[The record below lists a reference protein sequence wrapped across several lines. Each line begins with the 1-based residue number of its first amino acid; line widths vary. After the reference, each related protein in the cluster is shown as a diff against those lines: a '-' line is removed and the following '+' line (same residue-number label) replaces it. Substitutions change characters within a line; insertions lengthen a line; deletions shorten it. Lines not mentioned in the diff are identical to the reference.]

1 MKISLDEKKPE
12 PVVYDAER
20 EAIKKSFKGEK
31 KKLSKMRLSEKL
43 KYIWS
48 YYRIPIIGGIFAIV
62 ALSYLI
68 FVFATKKETVF
79 MGVVVNDPTVRA
91 HEYSVFLDEY
101 LSLDGKQQTELI
113 TDVSLSAVSSP
124 YMSSRS
130 MSGTSQIMV
139 YILGKELD
147 YVITDKTGLEYLCS
161 EDVSKHLDAF
171 LPDYIYEAF
180 SARIVKK
187 DVKGETVP
195 VAIDLTGT
203 RFAKYLSLSNSPAYI
218 CFQNLSG
225 HDANMHSFLKLLY
238 EFEFGD
244 GSLSF

>member
-1 MKISLDEKKPE
+1 
-12 PVVYDAER
+12 
-20 EAIKKSFKGEK
+20 
-31 KKLSKMRLSEKL
+31 MRFSEKL

-48 YYRIPIIGGIFAIV
+48 YYNVPIMVTLV
-62 ALSYLI
+62 AVIALAYLLS
-68 FVFATKKETVF
+68 VFLNMKETVL
-79 MGVVVNDPTVRA
+79 MGFVINDPAVHA
-91 HEYSVFLDEY
+91 HEYQVFLDRE
-101 LSLDGKQQTELI
+101 LSLPKKQQTELI
-113 TDVSLSAVSSP
+113 TDVSLSNTGTP
-124 YMSSRS
+124 YMSGRS

-139 YILGKELD
+139 YILSKELD
-147 YVITDKTGLEYLCS
+147 YVITDKTGLDYLCS

-225 HDANMHSFLKLLY
+225 HAANMHSFLKLLY